1 MAGLVRGARA
11 EKRVLVI
18 GRICKFPVCFVQRE
32 LGTLYELAVLV
43 ELDDVG
49 LGHRHEVELE
59 LHVGVGGAALQVEE
73 LEGVVGAVFEGV
85 AVEAR
90 SALFRRLV
98 LAQQR
103 AVAFV
108 VHLNFARM
116 KVDTQTRT
124 AVNTAD
130 ITHEDI
136 IDEHPD
142 VIIAGEL
149 EGHVLLIVRQAAV
162 GLHESRGH

>member
-1 MAGLVRGARA
+1 MAGLVRGAGA
-11 EKRVLVI
+11 EKLGLGLEV
-18 GRICKFPVCFVQRE
+18 FVGLIELE
-32 LGTLYELAVLV
+32 LGALYELAVLV

-59 LHVGVGGAALQVEE
+59 LHVGVEGAALQVEE

-85 AVEAR
+85 AGKAR
-90 SALFRRLV
+90 SSVLICRLV

-103 AVAFV
+103 AVVIA
-108 VHLNFARM
+108 VHLNVARL
-116 KVDTQTRT
+116 KVDAQTRPV
-124 AVNTAD
+124 VNTAD

-136 IDEHPD
+136 VDEHPD

-149 EGHVLLIVRQAAV
+149 EGHGLVIVRQAAV

>member
-1 MAGLVRGARA
+1 MAGLVRGTGADELA
-11 EKRVLVI
+11 HGLEVLVGLI
-18 GRICKFPVCFVQRE
+18 ELE

-59 LHVGVGGAALQVEE
+59 FNVGVGGAALQVEE
-73 LEGVVGAVFEGV
+73 LEGVVGAAFEGV

-108 VHLNFARM
+108 VHLNVARM

>member
-1 MAGLVRGARA
+1 MAGLVRGTGADELA
-11 EKRVLVI
+11 HGLEVLVGLI
-18 GRICKFPVCFVQRE
+18 ELE

-43 ELDDVG
+43 ELGDVG

-73 LEGVVGAVFEGV
+73 LKGVVGAVGEGV

-90 SALFRRLV
+90 SVLIRLLV
-98 LAQQR
+98 LVLQC
-103 AVAFV
+103 AVV
-108 VHLNFARM
+108 ITVHLNVART
-116 KVDTQTRT
+116 KVDAQTR
-124 AVNTAD
+124 AVVNTAD

-136 IDEHPD
+136 VDEHPD

-149 EGHVLLIVRQAAV
+149 EHHVVARVRLAASR
-162 GLHESRGH
+162 LHESRGH